1 MPSVFYL
8 DALVVRESSGVT
20 TRTRASESADLIR
33 QIWCSIKSKRVYV
46 TFWDGKSCEVSNI
59 LKKNPESGKYEFNP
73 DWKEVPFDYP
83 PAVDPFGIKG
93 ALEPYVYAYMDYEAS
108 LTGE

>member
-1 MPSVFYL
+1 M
-8 DALVVRESSGVT
+8 
-20 TRTRASESADLIR
+20 
-33 QIWCSIKSKRVYV
+33 

-83 PAVDPFGIKG
+83 PAVDPYEIKG
-93 ALEPYVYAYMDYEAS
+93 TLEPYVYAYMDYEAS